1 MVQDLATQQLLETNI
16 PFFWFH
22 PLLVLA
28 LTLDTQ
34 HQQLVEYLTASH
46 IKAVFSPFRLCP
58 RSIEIP
64 FLVTLIPDIPFPQN
78 RILFLLLL
86 LI

>member
-34 HQQLVEYLTASH
+34 HQQLVEYLTGRN
-46 IKAVFSPFRLCP
+46 KLPEGLLPF
-58 RSIEIP
+58 
-64 FLVTLIPDIPFPQN
+64 
-78 RILFLLLL
+78 
-86 LI
+86 